1 MIPLEIANNGG
12 EMATRAGHG
21 RTGGLLRVGSRPSPR
36 VIAVVPV
43 T

>member
-1 MIPLEIANNGG
+1 MILLEIANNGG
-12 EMATRAGHG
+12 EMATRAGRD
-21 RTGGLLRVGSRPSPR
+21 RTAGLLRVGPRPSPR